1 MSLPPQRHQI
11 MAGISE
17 PKNVDVLV
25 GRGTI
30 INQHEGNI
38 MLRTIVDHHRKNY
51 GRIVK
56 LQREHLSKSTVSFV
70 RSLGGR
76 FLERD
81 KSCGLWFE
89 VGDDRAIEKVMRSF
103 TDRFRSVNRRKNSLI
118 KNQKK
123 GRENHADVTSQNVCL
138 RAGLTRQSG
147 LPNKSTSLQKST
159 ITSERNKSAEKCR
172 ILSPQ
177 IEEYHP
183 KKVTLSNPHGSYR
196 GFFSGIEQKK
206 HTTITVSTVLSSCD
220 DGTRTDIMKGSIL
233 YAESEYVDVVG
244 NW

>member
-1 MSLPPQRHQI
+1 M
-11 MAGISE
+11 
-17 PKNVDVLV
+17 
-25 GRGTI
+25 GR
-30 INQHEGNI
+30 
-38 MLRTIVDHHRKNY
+38 
-51 GRIVK
+51 RI
-56 LQREHLSKSTVSFV
+56 
-70 RSLGGR
+70 
-76 FLERD
+76 
-81 KSCGLWFE
+81 
-89 VGDDRAIEKVMRSF
+89 
-103 TDRFRSVNRRKNSLI
+103 NRRINSLI